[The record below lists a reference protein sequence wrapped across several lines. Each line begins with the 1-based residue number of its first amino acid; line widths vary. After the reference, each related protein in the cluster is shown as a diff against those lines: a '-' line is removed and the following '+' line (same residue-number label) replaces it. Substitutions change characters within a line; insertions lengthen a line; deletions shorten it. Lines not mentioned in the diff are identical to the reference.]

1 MTTKFGSGTNSN
13 LVPALGDA
21 WGHSCTYRVVLHWV
35 GMVRHALLYKSPS
48 KGELSVP
55 YQVTVSIL
63 GRTQAEKIYCKTNS
77 FYFCRWQG

>member
-1 MTTKFGSGTNSN
+1 MTTKFGGGASSN

-48 KGELSVP
+48 KRELSVP
-55 YQVTVSIL
+55 YQVTVSVL
-63 GRTQAEKIYCKTNS
+63 GRIHAKRIY
-77 FYFCRWQG
+77 